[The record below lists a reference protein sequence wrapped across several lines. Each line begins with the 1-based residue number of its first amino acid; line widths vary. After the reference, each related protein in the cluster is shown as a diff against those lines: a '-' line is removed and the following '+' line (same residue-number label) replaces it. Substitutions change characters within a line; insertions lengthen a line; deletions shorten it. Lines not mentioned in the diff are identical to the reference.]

1 METPSQPLRAL
12 ALVALVACA
21 ATLPVTTAT
30 QDDGPGKPAAYYGSV
45 TDADGDRAPVGT
57 EIVAVVNGSIVD
69 RITVHELGRYG
80 GEGATE
86 DKLDASTNAGS
97 TISFHLG
104 SASGPVA
111 SPPGDHPLTEGTHDI
126 DLVFPASA
134 FEGTSDAGG
143 GGTTTTPTTT
153 TTTAASGSGSG
164 GSGGSGG
171 GGGGGGGGG
180 TGAGGGN
187 TAPTTTTSSN
197 ATTTATT
204 PATTSVTTTDAA
216 TSTSDEPGGQTT
228 NAGATSTGSNT
239 TTAANTTSATDTTAG
254 TTITDNVSRA
264 PSPGFGPLV
273 GIVGALAAVLL
284 ALRRD

>member
-12 ALVALVACA
+12 ALVALVALA
-21 ATLPVTTAT
+21 ASVPVATAT

-69 RITVHELGRYG
+69 RITVQELGRYG

-111 SPPGDHPLTEGTHDI
+111 SPPGDRPLTEGTHEL

-171 GGGGGGGGG
+171 GGGGGGG

-204 PATTSVTTTDAA
+204 PATTSVTTTDTA

-228 NAGATSTGSNT
+228 NAGATSTASNT

-254 TTITDNVSRA
+254 TTIPDNVSRA